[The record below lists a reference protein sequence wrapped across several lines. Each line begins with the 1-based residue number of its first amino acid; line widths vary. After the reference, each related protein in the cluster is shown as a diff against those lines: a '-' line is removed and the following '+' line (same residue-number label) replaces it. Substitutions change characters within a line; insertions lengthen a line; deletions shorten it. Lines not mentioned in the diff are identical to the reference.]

1 MDTETEKSQSLFDEK
16 KASRFLSMR
25 DYDEENDDDIMLKE
39 SMLHSRRSSICKKG
53 SMQSLIVESLRF
65 LNDDTDVVPNKREP
79 LICPQQFKTSPPSE
93 VFNLATP
100 AQSQIGGFED
110 DGWNHTIFSH

>member
-1 MDTETEKSQSLFDEK
+1 
-16 KASRFLSMR
+16 MR
-25 DYDEENDDDIMLKE
+25 DYDEEDDEDDIGIKE

-79 LICPQQFKTSPPSE
+79 LICP
-93 VFNLATP
+93 
-100 AQSQIGGFED
+100 
-110 DGWNHTIFSH
+110 